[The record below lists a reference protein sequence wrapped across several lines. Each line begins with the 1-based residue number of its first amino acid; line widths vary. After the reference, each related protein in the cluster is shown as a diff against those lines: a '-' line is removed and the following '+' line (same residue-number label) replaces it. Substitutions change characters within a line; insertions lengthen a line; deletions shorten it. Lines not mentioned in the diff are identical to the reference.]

1 MKLLDIAEVVAAS
14 GVPASALRY
23 YEEQGL
29 IGAVAR
35 HGLRR
40 QYLPGV
46 VMQLALIGMG
56 KAAGFSLA
64 EIGAM
69 FGADGRPDLPRADL
83 HSRAD
88 ALDRQVRQL
97 QALALALRH
106 VADCPAPSHL
116 ECPKF
121 RELMQASV
129 VATKQAKKNGG
140 QKAPAVSS
148 G

>member
-29 IGAVAR
+29 IAAVAR

-56 KAAGFSLA
+56 KAAG
-64 EIGAM
+64 G
-69 FGADGRPDLPRADL
+69 PR
-83 HSRAD
+83 S
-88 ALDRQVRQL
+88 
-97 QALALALRH
+97 
-106 VADCPAPSHL
+106 
-116 ECPKF
+116 
-121 RELMQASV
+121 
-129 VATKQAKKNGG
+129 
-140 QKAPAVSS
+140 
-148 G
+148 

>member
-29 IGAVAR
+29 IQSAAR

-46 VMQLALIGMG
+46 LMQLALIAMG

-64 EIGAM
+64 EIGGM
-69 FGADGRPDLPRADL
+69 FGEGGRPALPRADL
-83 HSRAD
+83 HARAE
-88 ALDRQVRQL
+88 ALERQVQQL
-97 QALALALRH
+97 QVLAQALHH

-121 RELMQASV
+121 QQLLRVSMKAGRRM
-129 VATKQAKKNGG
+129 KNGG
-140 QKAPAVSS
+140 PKAPV
-148 G
+148 